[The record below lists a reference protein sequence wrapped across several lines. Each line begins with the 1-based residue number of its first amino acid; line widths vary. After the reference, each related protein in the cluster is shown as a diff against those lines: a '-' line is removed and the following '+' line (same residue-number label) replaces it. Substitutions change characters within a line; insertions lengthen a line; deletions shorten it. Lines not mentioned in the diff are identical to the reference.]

1 VTDTDTKTA
10 AADAATQSNAGSA
23 TEDVDEVGL
32 FDNVLALSRDL
43 ELLAREQLEL
53 ATLEARVATR
63 SVIVMIA
70 GAVAVGV
77 LFVSVWLVV
86 VALLVWVLLD
96 AGMTPLLGFV
106 AVAALNL
113 LAGWILVVVIRRNGR
128 NLSFPA
134 TRRSL
139 ATLIEMRRGAAQ

>member
-1 VTDTDTKTA
+1 VTATDPKTA
-10 AADAATQSNAGSA
+10 TAEAATADSAGQASEEA
-23 TEDVDEVGL
+23 GL
-32 FDNVLALSRDL
+32 FDNVVALSRDL

-53 ATLEARVATR
+53 ATLEAKVATR

-77 LFVSVWLVV
+77 LFVSVWLVI
-86 VALLVWVLLD
+86 VALLVWLLVD
-96 AGMTPLLGFV
+96 AGMAPLLGFV
-106 AVAALNL
+106 AVAVLNL
-113 LAGWILVVVIRRNGR
+113 LAGWALVVVIRRNGR

-139 ATLIEMRRGAAQ
+139 ATLVEIRRGAAQ